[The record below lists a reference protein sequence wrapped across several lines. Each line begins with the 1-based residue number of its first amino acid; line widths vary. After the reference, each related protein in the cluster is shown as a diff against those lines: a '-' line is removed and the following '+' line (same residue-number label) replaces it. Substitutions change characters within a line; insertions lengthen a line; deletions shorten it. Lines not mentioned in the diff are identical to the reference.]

1 MSYNWIKCPKCGRGG
16 PNEDEGVGV
25 REDAF
30 VGILSPEESGRD
42 DGKSIFVVEYCAVC
56 VDCWWQLKREETE
69 VI

>member
-1 MSYNWIKCPKCGRGG
+1 MKNIRY
-16 PNEDEGVGV
+16 DEKTAKRDHKRTCDLTGVK
-25 REDAF
+25 
-30 VGILSPEESGRD
+30 IESGRD